1 LIPFLFLSIFVKM
14 IRTIII
20 DDDRLVR
27 ELITST
33 VETYCP
39 NVSIVAMAE
48 NVKSGVASIN
58 EHEPDLVLLD
68 IKMPDGSGFDL
79 IKHFDKPDFKVIF
92 ISGYMEYA
100 IKGYKFSAI
109 DYILKPIDEEE
120 LSLAIN
126 RADDVIRYEEK
137 MQFKS
142 MGENIKA
149 LNKSDK
155 IILKTSE
162 HVHLVNTADIIRI
175 EADGNYS
182 TFFIENSRKVI
193 VSKAIKEW
201 EEILVDKGFHRIHKS
216 HLINIHKLTYF
227 DKTDS
232 GDVIMSDGS
241 VVPVASRKK
250 EMLLNLFESLT

>member
-1 LIPFLFLSIFVKM
+1 M
-14 IRTIII
+14 IKAIII
-20 DDDRLVR
+20 DDEPLVSK
-27 ELITST
+27 LINKTIES
-33 VETYCP
+33 YCP
-39 NVSIVAMAE
+39 NVSIIAIAE
-48 NVKSGVASIN
+48 NVKSGVAAIN

-100 IKGYKFSAI
+100 IKGYKFGAI

-126 RADDVIRYEEK
+126 RADDVIRFEEK
-137 MQFKS
+137 LNFKA
-142 MGENIKA
+142 MEENIKS

-155 IILKTSE
+155 IILKTNE
-162 HVHLVNTADIIRI
+162 HIHLINTIDIIRI

-182 TFFIENSRKVI
+182 TFFIEDGRKVI
-193 VSKAIKEW
+193 VSRAIKEW
-201 EEILVDKGFHRIHKS
+201 EESLIDRGFFRVHKS
-216 HLINIHKLTYF
+216 HIINVQKLNYF

-232 GDVIMSDGS
+232 GDVILSDGS
-241 VVPVASRKK
+241 VVPVASRKR
-250 EMLLNLFESLT
+250 EMLMNLFNSLA

>member
-1 LIPFLFLSIFVKM
+1 M
-14 IRTIII
+14 IRAIII
-20 DDDRLVR
+20 DDDRLIR
-27 ELITST
+27 EIISNTIQS
-33 VETYCP
+33 YCP
-39 NVSIVAMAE
+39 NVSVVAEAE
-48 NVKSGVASIN
+48 NVKTGVASIN
-58 EHEPDLVLLD
+58 ENEPDLILLD

-100 IKGYKFSAI
+100 IKGYKFGAI

-120 LSLAIN
+120 LALAIN

-137 MQFKS
+137 MQFKR
-142 MGENIKA
+142 MEGNIKA

-155 IILKTSE
+155 IILKTSD
-162 HVHLVNTADIIRI
+162 HIHLINTANIIRI

-182 TFFIENSRKVI
+182 TFYIDDGRKVI
-193 VSKAIKEW
+193 VSRAIKEW
-201 EEILVDKGFHRIHKS
+201 EESLIDKGFHRVHKS

-232 GDVIMSDGS
+232 GDVIMDDGS
-241 VVPVASRKK
+241 IVPVASRKK
-250 EMLLNLFESLT
+250 EMLMNLFESLT

>member
-1 LIPFLFLSIFVKM
+1 M
-14 IRTIII
+14 IKAIII
-20 DDDRLVR
+20 DDDPLVR
-27 ELITST
+27 ELITKTIES
-33 VETYCP
+33 YCP
-39 NVSIVAMAE
+39 NVSIVASAE
-48 NVKSGVASIN
+48 NVQSGVSTIN
-58 EHEPDLVLLD
+58 EFEPDLVLLD

-100 IKGYKFSAI
+100 IKGYKFGAI

-126 RADDVIRYEEK
+126 RADDVIRFEEK
-137 MQFKS
+137 LNFKA
-142 MGENIKA
+142 MEENIKS

-162 HVHLVNTADIIRI
+162 HIHLINTIDIIRI

-182 TFFIENSRKVI
+182 TFFIEDGRKVI
-193 VSKAIKEW
+193 VSRAIKEW
-201 EEILVDKGFHRIHKS
+201 EEMLIDKGIHRIHKS
-216 HLINIHKLTYF
+216 HMININKLSYF
-227 DKTDS
+227 DKSDS

-241 VVPVASRKK
+241 VVPVASRKR
-250 EMLLNLFESLT
+250 EMLLDLFDSLT

>member
-1 LIPFLFLSIFVKM
+1 M
-14 IRTIII
+14 IRAIII
-20 DDDRLVR
+20 DDDQLVR
-27 ELITST
+27 EIISNT

-39 NVSIVAMAE
+39 NVSIVAIAE
-48 NVKSGVASIN
+48 NVQSGVSSIN

-100 IKGYKFSAI
+100 IKGYKFGAI

-120 LSLAIN
+120 LALAIN
-126 RADDVIRYEEK
+126 KANDVIRYEEK
-137 MQFKS
+137 MQFKA
-142 MGENIKA
+142 MEDNIKT
-149 LNKSDK
+149 LNKVHK

-162 HVHLVNTADIIRI
+162 HIHLINTEDIIRI

-182 TFFIENSRKVI
+182 TFFISDGRKVT
-193 VSKAIKEW
+193 VSRAIKEY
-201 EEILVDKGFHRIHKS
+201 EEKLIDKGFHRIHKS
-216 HLINIHKLTYF
+216 HLINIQKLSYF

-232 GDVIMSDGS
+232 GDVVMIDGS

-250 EMLLNLFESLT
+250 DMLLGLFESLG

>member
-1 LIPFLFLSIFVKM
+1 M
-14 IRTIII
+14 IKTIII
-20 DDDRLVR
+20 DDDPLVR
-27 ELITST
+27 EVISKTIES
-33 VETYCP
+33 YCP
-39 NVSIVAMAE
+39 NVSIVAIAE
-48 NVKSGVASIN
+48 NVRSGVAAIN

-100 IKGYKFSAI
+100 IKGYKVGAI

-126 RADDVIRYEEK
+126 RADDMIRVEEK
-137 MQFKS
+137 LNFKA
-142 MGENIKA
+142 MEENIKA

-155 IILKTSE
+155 VILKTSE
-162 HVHLVNTADIIRI
+162 HVHLVDTTEIIRI

-182 TFFIENSRKVI
+182 TFFIEDGRKVI
-193 VSKAIKEW
+193 VSKVIKEW
-201 EEILVDKGFHRIHKS
+201 EEALLDKGFHRIHKS
-216 HLINIHKLTYF
+216 HIINIQKLNYF

-241 VVPVASRKK
+241 VVPVASRKR
-250 EMLLNLFESLT
+250 EMLMELFNSLA